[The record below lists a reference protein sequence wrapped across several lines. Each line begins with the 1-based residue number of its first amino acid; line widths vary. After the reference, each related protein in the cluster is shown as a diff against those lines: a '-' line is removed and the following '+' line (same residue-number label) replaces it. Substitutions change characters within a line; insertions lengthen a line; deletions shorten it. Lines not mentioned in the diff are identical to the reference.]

1 MKLQF
6 NPLKITSSLA
16 LFLLLAFSS
25 CSVED
30 NKSGDISYQKKTVQD
45 LALAQTLFR
54 DLFRTTYKIATT
66 NYLADSLPCN
76 LDSGI
81 LSKITN
87 GYSLTYPAKGIRCP
101 DGKFRAGSLYI
112 LPVINQEDSLIILQ
126 LRPEIDYTV
135 QGHKVS
141 GDITLYVIKN
151 NDNPDEL
158 NYKVQSAVIELNR
171 TYSPQIR
178 YNADLTFIR
187 STGEA
192 TPLIFTDDS
201 FLVFGEESGNGQQH
215 DPFIVTLS
223 DTATL
228 YPSSRYLQDGS
239 ANIVLTGFN
248 IDRFKFTYPQKG
260 ETANAIKASV
270 TKLNEDGS
278 PLFYQT
284 FQVTA
289 DY

>member
-1 MKLQF
+1 MKLQL
-6 NPLKITSSLA
+6 NSLKITTSLA
-16 LFLLLAFSS
+16 LLLILAISS

-30 NKSGDISYQKKTVQD
+30 NKSGDISYQKRTAQD

-76 LDSGI
+76 LDSGT
-81 LSKITN
+81 LSKLTN

-101 DGKFRAGSLYI
+101 DGKVRAGSLYI
-112 LPVINQEDSLIILQ
+112 LPVINQGDTLTILQ
-126 LRPEIDYTV
+126 LRPEKDYTV
-135 QGHKVS
+135 QKHKVS
-141 GDITLYVIKN
+141 GDITLYVKKN
-151 NDNPDEL
+151 NNHPDEI

-178 YNADLTFIR
+178 YNANLTFIR
-187 STGEA
+187 SSGET

-215 DPFIVTLS
+215 DPFIVTMN

-239 ANIVLTGFN
+239 ANIVLTGFT
-248 IDRFKFTYPQKG
+248 IDRLKFTYPQKG
-260 ETANAIKASV
+260 KTANSIKASISEI
-270 TKLNEDGS
+270 NEDGS
-278 PLFYQT
+278 PLFYQS
-284 FQVTA
+284 FQIPA